1 MLWAARLGSLL
12 VYRVVRTGGDSRFEA
27 ALKSPPLYLV
37 YWLMQAVWVWVT
49 LSATLWL
56 NGSDGANIPG
66 FWGSDVVGAVLFAA
80 GFLTET
86 VADAQK
92 LVWKLDPAN
101 KGIQDGER
109 EERERREADR
119 FFVFLNTHPPLF
131 LSSGRWIDTGLWS
144 LARYPNYAGEMTLW
158 WGVWL
163 LAAPSF
169 GRTGAWATVAGPLFV
184 ALLLLRVSGIPLQE
198 EQARAR
204 WGDDAGYKAYVR
216 RTRLLV
222 PVPK

>member
-1 MLWAARLGSLL
+1 MLAVGSLIHGGTFAPRQVAVTACVALWALRLGGLL
-12 VYRVVRTGGDSRFEA
+12 VYRVVKTGGDSRFEA

-37 YWLMQAVWVWVT
+37 YWLMQAVWIFVT
-49 LSATLWL
+49 LSSTLWL
-56 NGSDGANIPG
+56 NGSAPAPA
-66 FWGSDVVGAVLFAA
+66 FWASDVFGAALFAV
-80 GFLTET
+80 GFACEA

-101 KGIQDGER
+101 KG
-109 EERERREADR
+109 
-119 FFVFLNTHPPLF
+119 
-131 LSSGRWIDTGLWS
+131 RWIDAGLWS
-144 LARYPNYAGEMTLW
+144 LARYPNYFGEMTLW

-163 LAAPSF
+163 LAVPSF

-198 EQARAR
+198 AQARER
-204 WGDDAGYKAYVR
+204 WGDDAAFKAYVA